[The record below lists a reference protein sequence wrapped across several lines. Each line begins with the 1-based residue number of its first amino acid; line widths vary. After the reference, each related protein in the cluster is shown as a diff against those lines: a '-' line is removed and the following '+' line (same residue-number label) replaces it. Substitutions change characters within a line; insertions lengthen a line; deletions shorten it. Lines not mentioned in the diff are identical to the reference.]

1 MKKTFGGRVI
11 KQILKEVSVY
21 FNPGN
26 MVGIMGPSGSG
37 KTTLLDLLTGR
48 RKKGIIKVHTRALLS
63 TTTPILTQMLLYT
76 HYREPSMSMGL
87 QLMKFVNGI
96 LLTLAMSSSW
106 PHLTMRN

>member
-11 KQILKEVSVY
+11 KKILKEVSVY

-48 RKKGIIKVHTRALLS
+48 RKTGTIKV
-63 TTTPILTQMLLYT
+63 Q
-76 HYREPSMSMGL
+76 
-87 QLMKFVNGI
+87 
-96 LLTLAMSSSW
+96 
-106 PHLTMRN
+106 